1 MKYAFSSTFLPI
13 FVQYIKNPFLA
24 DTNRPSLWH
33 GGTEDAGPSP
43 KSDKQSQNI
52 I

>member
-1 MKYAFSSTFLPI
+1 MKYAFSYAILPI
-13 FVQYIKNPFLA
+13 FAQYIKNPFVA